1 MPADSV
7 CRFFVFRSVGPS
19 RNLKIRYE
27 DIYVEIP
34 VNPEECPYD
43 QEWFEEN
50 INKPEYNIWHRETR
64 HLDNSYIGQ
73 SEEAQYKWDQVA
85 GDAPS
90 LEEMVSNKILEE
102 DIHAWID
109 QVLDEYEKDLFLSVA
124 YDRVCTTQEYAAMHD
139 LKAATVRKRLER
151 VRTKMKKAVTQSPF
165 SWLTSEEV
173 SK

>member
-1 MPADSV
+1 M
-7 CRFFVFRSVGPS
+7 
-19 RNLKIRYE
+19 LIRYE
-27 DIYVEIP
+27 DNYIEIP

-50 INKPEYNIWHRETR
+50 INKPEYNIWHRGTR
-64 HLDNSYIGQ
+64 HLDGRYNGTD
-73 SEEAQYKWDQVA
+73 EATLYLWDQVA
-85 GDAPS
+85 ANAPS
-90 LEEMVSNKILEE
+90 LEETVSNKILEE

-139 LKAATVRKRLER
+139 LKATTVRKRLER